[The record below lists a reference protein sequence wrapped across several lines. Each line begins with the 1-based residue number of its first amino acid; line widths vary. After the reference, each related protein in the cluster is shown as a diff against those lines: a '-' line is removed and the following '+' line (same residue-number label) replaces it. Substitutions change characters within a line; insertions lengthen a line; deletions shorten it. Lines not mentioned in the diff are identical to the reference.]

1 MCSRTYHASLV
12 YALVGVLG
20 VLLGLSV
27 ANLLFP
33 RDVSDDTKLAV
44 AALVGA
50 FVAVHA
56 KHAEPA
62 IIHVFGAIAGAA
74 LGVVANGVAADLIA
88 PETAEGP
95 NAFAAFVVAG
105 ASVGLLAAKFA
116 RDGATVMAYSVVGGF
131 LLSSSASYALWR
143 RGVEWGEP
151 GPPRR
156 DLWLVDACDPKIAVR
171 PRDARNE
178 ACFLLWCAATAL
190 GVFMQNTM
198 CAVGE
203 REEEEETGGGGG
215 EASRGTWRREGE
227 RPRGGRAGEKAARG
241 GRRRGSRR
249 RRAGRRTAGLRRA
262 AKRARDAGDGARET
276 RPIRLSP
283 NAATRSRGGVV
294 FPNCMQ

>member
-74 LGVVANGVAADLIA
+74 LGVVANGVAADFIA

-105 ASVGLLAAKFA
+105 ASLGLLAAKFA
-116 RDGATVMAYSVVGGF
+116 RDGATVMAYSVAGGF

-203 REEEEETGGGGG
+203 REEEEEEEEEEETGGGAGKLRGDVETGG
-215 EASRGTWRREGE
+215 GATARGEGGREGGA
-227 RPRGGRAGEKAARG
+227 RGEKARLAKKKGETSYG
-241 GRRRGSRR
+241 GTS
-249 RRAGRRTAGLRRA
+249 
-262 AKRARDAGDGARET
+262 
-276 RPIRLSP
+276 
-283 NAATRSRGGVV
+283 
-294 FPNCMQ
+294 

>member
-1 MCSRTYHASLV
+1 M

-88 PETAEGP
+88 PEMAEGP

-105 ASVGLLAAKFA
+105 ASLGLLAAKFA
-116 RDGATVMAYSVVGGF
+116 RDGATVMAYSVAGGF

-143 RGVEWGEP
+143 RGWSG
-151 GPPRR
+151 
-156 DLWLVDACDPKIAVR
+156 
-171 PRDARNE
+171 
-178 ACFLLWCAATAL
+178 
-190 GVFMQNTM
+190 
-198 CAVGE
+198 
-203 REEEEETGGGGG
+203 
-215 EASRGTWRREGE
+215 ASRD
-227 RPRGGRAGEKAARG
+227 
-241 GRRRGSRR
+241 
-249 RRAGRRTAGLRRA
+249 RRA
-262 AKRARDAGDGARET
+262 ATCGSSTRAI
-276 RPIRLSP
+276 PK
-283 NAATRSRGGVV
+283 SR
-294 FPNCMQ
+294 